1 MAVANVI
8 KFDGFSDR
16 KWLVFKHPSK
26 DILDKS
32 KVIVGPGQVAIM
44 VHGGKVVEIFESGT
58 VELSTLNYPVLKTF
72 IEGAYDGKTPFPVE
86 IYFVNRIL
94 KLDMLWGTKEPIA
107 VLDPKFQVRVNVRAR
122 GQYALRIS
130 NYQFILT
137 TLVGSLGGKNI
148 VEFEVVNDFFRAII
162 NTKVKTNLADKI
174 IRENVSTLDIALHME
189 TISKETFTE
198 LESEFERFG
207 FELVNFYFESISVP
221 KEDLERVNEIL
232 NKKAEFNILGDDR
245 YRTSRGFDVLEK
257 AADNES
263 QAGGIASMGLGL
275 GVGVGVGTNVG
286 KIASDSL
293 SNTNPSHTPS
303 IKNKPC
309 ISCHKLIEED
319 DVFCPECGT
328 KQELKCSKCNQNLKP
343 TDRFC
348 PSCGQKAGE

>member
-16 KWLVFKHPSK
+16 KWLIFKHPSR

-32 KVIVGPGQVAIM
+32 KVIVGPGQIGIM

-58 VELSTLNYPVLKTF
+58 FEISTLNYPVLKNF

-86 IYFVNRIL
+86 IYYINRIL
-94 KLDMLWGTKEPIA
+94 KLDMLWGTKEPIQ
-107 VLDPKFQVRVNVRAR
+107 VLDPKYQVRVNVRAR

-130 NYQFILT
+130 NYEFILT

-148 VEFEVVNDFFRAII
+148 VEFDVVNDFFRAII
-162 NTKVKTNLADKI
+162 NTKVKKNLADKI
-174 IRENVSTLDIALHME
+174 ISQSISTLDLALHME
-189 TISKETFTE
+189 DISKESYQE
-198 LESEFERFG
+198 LETEFERFG

-221 KEDLERVNEIL
+221 KEDLDRVNEIL
-232 NKKAEFNILGDDR
+232 NKKAEFNILGDER

-275 GVGVGVGTNVG
+275 GVGVGVGQSVSR
-286 KIASDSL
+286 IASDTL
-293 SNTNPSHTPS
+293 ANTTPS
-303 IKNKPC
+303 TAVNKKTKSC
-309 ISCHKLIEED
+309 INCSKMIEED
-319 DVFCPECGT
+319 DQFCPECGT
-328 KQELKCSKCNQNLKP
+328 KQKIACKKCHQELKP

-348 PSCGQKAGE
+348 PNCGEKVGV